1 MPLGCFCFRNSLD
14 CVSFRPV
21 APPCLVS
28 CILAP
33 PLLFAFGLAFGFAR
47 VRPCIS
53 HFDKKDP
60 LFHCFFALRFYFLI
74 LPWAGLVGGELLE
87 NFGECSSATKAVVY
101 LRLACVSSAVKPK
114 AHVSYTI
121 AFQPWP
127 LPTAGGVSLFVP
139 KVVQLGSSMALSKL

>member
-1 MPLGCFCFRNSLD
+1 MLSPNIGSLAVSYINATSNMPLPRGNFVSLGCFCFRNSLD

-33 PLLFAFGLAFGFAR
+33 PFLFAFGLAFGFAR

-101 LRLACVSSAVKPK
+101 LRLACVSSAVKP
-114 AHVSYTI
+114 
-121 AFQPWP
+121 
-127 LPTAGGVSLFVP
+127 
-139 KVVQLGSSMALSKL
+139 M